1 MTTLNDGTNWSPRL
15 AIYGD
20 MGSTNAQ
27 SLIRLSNET
36 DAGHIDAILHIGKP
50 SIKVLCIQG
59 SCGRIFQLQS
69 LCGTIIVLV
78 LFMLY
83 HTDFLGK
90 TSWSNPVDT
99 KLGLL
104 SLIKVAFFLFLLQEF
119 YHTANSLCD
128 RHCMGLCMLFFY
140 KHFNM

>member
-50 SIKVLCIQG
+50 SYFLYQG
-59 SCGRIFQLQS
+59 ILHSR
-69 LCGTIIVLV
+69 
-78 LFMLY
+78 
-83 HTDFLGK
+83 
-90 TSWSNPVDT
+90 
-99 KLGLL
+99 KLW
-104 SLIKVAFFLFLLQEF
+104 
-119 YHTANSLCD
+119 
-128 RHCMGLCMLFFY
+128 
-140 KHFNM
+140 